1 MNNDA
6 NIDEN
11 LWDQVTILRKKRN
24 TQNDK
29 IKKMRDGQFESVK
42 KTAGSETAVAHQNR
56 VLDQADEAQKIETVS
71 KELAQEIINARN
83 ARNLKQAG
91 LAKALSLNASSVR
104 DIENGKAILKNNKDL
119 AKIKRFLNIRNK

>member
-11 LWDQVTILRKKRN
+11 LWDQVTILRKKKN

-29 IKKMRDGQFESVK
+29 IKKMRDGQTESVK
-42 KTAGSETAVAHQNR
+42 KTSGSGSAVAHQNR

>member
-1 MNNDA
+1 
-6 NIDEN
+6 
-11 LWDQVTILRKKRN
+11 
-24 TQNDK
+24 
-29 IKKMRDGQFESVK
+29 MRDGQTESVK
-42 KTAGSETAVAHQNR
+42 KTTGSGSAVAHQNR

-91 LAKALSLNASSVR
+91 LAKALSLNAASVR

>member
-11 LWDQVTILRKKRN
+11 LWDQVTILRKKKT

-29 IKKMRDGQFESVK
+29 IKKMRDGQTESVK
-42 KTAGSETAVAHQNR
+42 KTTGSGSAVAHQNR

-91 LAKALSLNASSVR
+91 LAKALSLNAASVR

>member
-6 NIDEN
+6 NIDDN
-11 LWDQVTILRKKRN
+11 LWDQVTILRKKKT

-29 IKKMRDGQFESVK
+29 IKKMREGEFESVK
-42 KTAGSETAVAHQNR
+42 KTTGSVSAVAHQNR
-56 VLDQADEAQKIETVS
+56 QLDQADEAQKIETVS

-91 LAKALSLNASSVR
+91 LAKALSLNVASVR
-104 DIENGKAILKNNKDL
+104 DIENAKAILKNNKDL
-119 AKIKRFLNIRNK
+119 AKIKRFLNIRKK

>member
-11 LWDQVTILRKKRN
+11 LWDQVTILRKKKN
-24 TQNDK
+24 SQNDK
-29 IKKMRDGQFESVK
+29 IKKMRDGQTESVK
-42 KTAGSETAVAHQNR
+42 KTTGSGSAVAHQNR

-91 LAKALSLNASSVR
+91 LAKALSLNAAML
-104 DIENGKAILKNNKDL
+104 ET
-119 AKIKRFLNIRNK
+119 

>member
-11 LWDQVTILRKKRN
+11 LWDQVTILRKKKN

-29 IKKMRDGQFESVK
+29 IKKMRDGQTESVK
-42 KTAGSETAVAHQNR
+42 KTSGSGSAVAHQNR

-71 KELAQEIINARN
+71 KELAQEIINSRN

-91 LAKALSLNASSVR
+91 LAKALSLNVASVR

>member
-11 LWDQVTILRKKRN
+11 LWDQVTILRKKKN

-29 IKKMRDGQFESVK
+29 IKKMRDGQTESVK
-42 KTAGSETAVAHQNR
+42 KTTGNVTAIAHQNR

-83 ARNLKQAG
+83 SRNLKQAG
-91 LAKALSLNASSVR
+91 LAKALSLNVASVR

>member
-11 LWDQVTILRKKRN
+11 LWDQVTILRKKKN

-29 IKKMRDGQFESVK
+29 IKKMRDGQTESVK
-42 KTAGSETAVAHQNR
+42 KTTGSGSAVAHQNR

-91 LAKALSLNASSVR
+91 LAKALSLNVASVR

>member
-11 LWDQVTILRKKRN
+11 LWDQVTILRKKKN

-29 IKKMRDGQFESVK
+29 IKKMRDGQTESVK
-42 KTAGSETAVAHQNR
+42 KTTGSGSAVAHQNR

-71 KELAQEIINARN
+71 KELAQEIINSRN

-91 LAKALSLNASSVR
+91 LAKALSLNVASVR

>member
-11 LWDQVTILRKKRN
+11 LWDQVTILRKKKN

-91 LAKALSLNASSVR
+91 LAKALSLNAASVR